1 MLDHISLRVGDMVNA
16 TAFYRAAL
24 APVGYKVAMEFPNFV
39 GMSDEGM
46 PDFWITPTDKA
57 PSGTHIAFRTDRA
70 RVDAFYA
77 AALAAGG
84 LDNGAPGLR
93 ADYHPH
99 YYAAYIIDPEGNN
112 IEVVCHDPPG
122 MPKVP
127 PARTAAARR
136 PAKRALAKRPVK
148 AKRPAKAKAKPKAA
162 AKPRPA
168 TKSKKPTKPKKRR

>member
-1 MLDHISLRVGDMVNA
+1 MTGTTAIGNPRRNRLRPLIWGM
-16 TAFYRAAL
+16 AACL
-24 APVGYKVAMEFPNFV
+24 LLLPAVAMQFENFV

-46 PDFWITPTDKA
+46 PDFWITPTDKTS
-57 PSGTHIAFRTDRA
+57 SGTHIAFRTDRA

-84 LDNGAPGLR
+84 VDNGAPGLR

-99 YYAAYIIDPEGNN
+99 YYAAYVIDPEGNN
-112 IEVVCHDPPG
+112 VEVVCHDPPG

-136 PAKRALAKRPVK
+136 PAKRALAKRPARK
-148 AKRPAKAKAKPKAA
+148 AK
-162 AKPRPA
+162 
-168 TKSKKPTKPKKRR
+168 

>member
-1 MLDHISLRVGDMVNA
+1 MLDHISLRVGDMLRA
-16 TAFYRAAL
+16 TEFYRAAL

-39 GMSDEGM
+39 GMGDEGM

-84 LDNGAPGLR
+84 TDNGAPGLR

-127 PARTAAARR
+127 PKRAAASAARR
-136 PAKRALAKRPVK
+136 PAKRAQAKRPT
-148 AKRPAKAKAKPKAA
+148 KAKAKPKAKP
-162 AKPRPA
+162 AKA
-168 TKSKKPTKPKKRR
+168 KKPTKPKKRR

>member
-1 MLDHISLRVGDMVNA
+1 MLDHISLRVGDMARA
-16 TAFYRAAL
+16 TEFYRTAL
-24 APVGYKVAMEFPNFV
+24 APVGYKIAMEFPNFV

-46 PDFWITPTDKA
+46 PNFWITPTDKGS
-57 PSGTHIAFRTDRA
+57 SGTHIAFRTDRA

-84 LDNGAPGLR
+84 VDNGAPGLR

-122 MPKVP
+122 MPKL
-127 PARTAAARR
+127 PAARAAARR

-148 AKRPAKAKAKPKAA
+148 AKAKAKATKPAKPK
-162 AKPRPA
+162 KPA
-168 TKSKKPTKPKKRR
+168 KSKKPTKPKKKR

>member
-1 MLDHISLRVGDMVNA
+1 MLDHISLRVGDMMRA

-24 APVGYKVAMEFPNFV
+24 APVGYKVAMEYPNFV
-39 GMSDEGM
+39 GMGDEGM

-84 LDNGAPGLR
+84 VDNGAPGLR

-99 YYAAYIIDPEGNN
+99 YYAAYVIDPEGNN

-136 PAKRALAKRPVK
+136 PAKRALAKRPARK
-148 AKRPAKAKAKPKAA
+148 AKSSAKPT
-162 AKPRPA
+162 KPSRPS
-168 TKSKKPTKPKKRR
+168 KSKPKKPTKPKKRR

>member
-1 MLDHISLRVGDMVNA
+1 MLDHISLRVGDMMRA
-16 TAFYRAAL
+16 TEFYRAAL

-39 GMSDEGM
+39 GMGDEGM

-57 PSGTHIAFRTDRA
+57 SSGTHIAFRTDRA

-84 LDNGAPGLR
+84 VDNGAPGLR

-122 MPKVP
+122 MPKL
-127 PARTAAARR
+127 PAARAAARR
-136 PAKRALAKRPVK
+136 PAKRAQAKRPVK
-148 AKRPAKAKAKPKAA
+148 VKARPKASKPAKPAKKPA
-162 AKPRPA
+162 
-168 TKSKKPTKPKKRR
+168 KSKKPAAKPKKKR